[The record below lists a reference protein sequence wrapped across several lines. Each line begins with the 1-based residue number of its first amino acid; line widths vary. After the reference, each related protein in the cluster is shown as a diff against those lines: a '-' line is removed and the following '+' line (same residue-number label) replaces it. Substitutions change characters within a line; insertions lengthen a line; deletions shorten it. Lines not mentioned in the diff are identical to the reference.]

1 MYDAVDYTPVGF
13 VNAAAA
19 SAPGDSGREL
29 SGWLRQLREQAGL
42 TREELAAAVG
52 TDRRN
57 IYRWEV
63 EGHDPSGSVLLRL
76 LSALGVRVEPAPPA
90 EMRAVNEE
98 LLDLRAEL
106 REAADVSAA
115 RLDELLARV
124 EAQDEAIRLLT
135 IHLSDSSL
143 PPR

>member
-1 MYDAVDYTPVGF
+1 MYDVLDYTAVGF

-19 SAPGDSGREL
+19 STPDDSAREL

-57 IYRWEV
+57 IYRWEM
-63 EGHDPSGSVLLRL
+63 EGHDPSGTILLRL
-76 LSALGVRVEPAPPA
+76 LSALGVRLEPPAPA
-90 EMRAVNEE
+90 ALRAVNEE
-98 LLDLRAEL
+98 LRALRAEL

-124 EAQDEAIRLLT
+124 EAQEEAMRLLAGQLLDAT
-135 IHLSDSSL
+135 LAT
-143 PPR
+143 R

>member
-1 MYDAVDYTPVGF
+1 M
-13 VNAAAA
+13 A
-19 SAPGDSGREL
+19 SSPDDSGGGL
-29 SGWLRQLREQAGL
+29 SGWLRQLREEAGL

-76 LSALGVRVEPAPPA
+76 LSALGVRVEPPPPA
-90 EMRAVNEE
+90 AVRAVNEE
-98 LLDLRAEL
+98 LLELRAEL
-106 REAADVSAA
+106 REAAEASAV
-115 RLDELLARV
+115 RHDELLARI

-135 IHLSDSSL
+135 IRLPEATP